1 MSVIDL
7 AGKVIGLLT
16 VSHRVENRGKQP
28 TWRCVCSCGGIKD
41 IMGMHLRSGK
51 IIDCGCGAPER
62 LRKSRV
68 RHGMTYTP
76 TWNSWAGMVYRC
88 TTSSAPEWKH
98 YGGRGIT
105 VCESWRTFENFF
117 ADMGERP
124 EGTSIDRVDNNR
136 GYEPGNCRWAT
147 ITEQQNNR
155 RSNVRLTING
165 QTRTMKQ
172 WANHYKVPYP
182 VVKDRRSKGV
192 DGEALF
198 APLERRKYKTLY
210 THDGKSL
217 TITDWAKELNA
228 PYITVWQR
236 VHMAGKNPD
245 GSPIV

>member
-1 MSVIDL
+1 
-7 AGKVIGLLT
+7 
-16 VSHRVENRGKQP
+16 
-28 TWRCVCSCGGIKD
+28 
-41 IMGMHLRSGK
+41 
-51 IIDCGCGAPER
+51 
-62 LRKSRV
+62 
-68 RHGMTYTP
+68 
-76 TWNSWAGMVYRC
+76 
-88 TTSSAPEWKH
+88 
-98 YGGRGIT
+98 
-105 VCESWRTFENFF
+105 
-117 ADMGERP
+117 
-124 EGTSIDRVDNNR
+124 
-136 GYEPGNCRWAT
+136 
-147 ITEQQNNR
+147 
-155 RSNVRLTING
+155 
-165 QTRTMKQ
+165 MKQ